1 MRCLAQ
7 GHLDTQLGGAGNR
20 TSNLAI
26 TGQPAL
32 PSGGSTGANSPH
44 NVIYFFENRFAARL
58 YIFSARGAPEV
69 IWRPPQI
76 WRPGPPVPKTATGST
91 S

>member
-58 YIFSARGAPEV
+58 YFLLLVAP
-69 IWRPPQI
+69 
-76 WRPGPPVPKTATGST
+76 PK
-91 S
+91 